1 MMDNITKPVE
11 HITKISVPFDDVFT
25 SVFVIDVNGKTV
37 LFDSATTKYDVD
49 KYIVPALDKL
59 GVTPDILVSSHHHAD
74 HMGGEQFLAIIYPGA
89 TRAKYPKLCEDMSQ
103 KRALSDGNILFSAV
117 ETVHLPGHC
126 SDAIA
131 LFDKRTKTLVSADC
145 LQLCGVGSYGTGLE
159 NAAEYLESIR
169 RLREM
174 DIENIITSHEYVPLG
189 SCAFGRDA
197 VEQYLD
203 ECEAYVFE
211 LAAFIMAHRELSFDE
226 ISELYNS
233 ENPHLPPISAYSFR
247 NIAENI

>member
-1 MMDNITKPVE
+1 MMENITKPVE
-11 HITKISVPFDDVFT
+11 HITKISIPFDDDFT
-25 SVFVIDVNGKTV
+25 SVFIIDVNGKTV

-49 KYIVPALDKL
+49 KYIVSALEELK
-59 GVTPDILVSSHHHAD
+59 VTPDILVSSHHHAD
-74 HMGGEQFLAIIYPGA
+74 HMGGEQFLAKIYPEA
-89 TRAKYPKLCEDMSQ
+89 IRTKYPRIGDDMSQ
-103 KRALSDGNILFSAV
+103 KRALSDGNLLFSTI

-145 LQLCGVGSYGTGLE
+145 LQLCGVGRYGTGLE

-169 RLREM
+169 RLKEM
-174 DIENIITSHEYVPLG
+174 DIENIIASHEYVPLG
-189 SCAFGRDA
+189 SCAFGKDA

-211 LAAFIMAHRELSFDE
+211 LAAFIMAHRELSFDD
-226 ISELYNS
+226 ISGLYNS
-233 ENPHLPPISAYSFR
+233 ENPHLPPIGAYSFR